1 MNYPFVARLIETVAE
16 VPFATYLE
24 DHHCEPLS
32 MDDTR
37 SVDTSR
43 ADDPGLQHGHVT
55 AYGTTWPLR
64 ETDQLLAGAGG
75 IVTTAE
81 DQAHWLAM
89 LTNDGAAPDGQQL
102 LSPELLDEAQSPQR
116 SEERRVGQEGRRR

>member
-1 MNYPFVARLIETVAE
+1 GHRASHRRGGVRRLKGWKLKTKPGEKYSYSNMNYYVVARLIETVAE

-24 DHHCEPLS
+24 DHLFEQLG

-64 ETDQLLAGAGG
+64 ETDQLLAAAGG

-81 DQAHWLAM
+81 D
-89 LTNDGAAPDGQQL
+89 
-102 LSPELLDEAQSPQR
+102 
-116 SEERRVGQEGRRR
+116 